1 MKLPFAN
8 LYKRANTEKFILSR
22 SIIVIS
28 ASMLSNVFAYLFQI
42 VSGRYL
48 SVSDYAELVSLFSL
62 SGILLMPITFFTGGT
77 TKLVAEIKDINYPER
92 ISKLFITLLKFHLAF
107 AITLTLLIVLFAKPL
122 AWYLRIEDLNLI
134 YIFAIAL
141 FAGNLIGFIPPFTQG
156 LMRFKAYSLLTF
168 LTSFTKFM
176 TALAV
181 MYFALQVK
189 DIFWGLA
196 ITTILI
202 GLSGILLLKKNI
214 RFRNYEYDTE
224 DFKTLFNYSL
234 LGALGI
240 ASTVLLQNIDV
251 IVVKHHFDEV
261 VAGIYGSTT
270 IIGRII
276 FYAAS
281 PVAIVMLP
289 ICSERYK
296 KSLDFIKPF
305 SFSVVI
311 SLGIAILIFAAYSLF
326 PHLIIDLLFGE
337 KYLGAS
343 PYLGIYGFYM
353 VLYTLLNLL
362 IVFFIS
368 ISKFKYS
375 SLAIIAPITEYLG
388 LLIFNSSI
396 MQVLTVNI
404 LSTAITIVMLLF
416 FFGKVYKESK

>member
-1 MKLPFAN
+1 MKLPLTA
-8 LYKRANTEKFILSR
+8 LYRRANTEKFILSR

-48 SVSDYAELVSLFSL
+48 SVSDYAILVSLFSL
-62 SGILLMPITFFTGGT
+62 SGILLMPISFFTGGT
-77 TKLVAEIKDINYPER
+77 TKLVAEIKDIDYPER

-107 AITLTLLIVLFAKPL
+107 ALGLSFLIVVFAKQL
-122 AWYLRIEDLNLI
+122 AWYLRIENLNLI
-134 YIFAIAL
+134 YIFSVAL

-176 TALAV
+176 TALV
-181 MYFALQVK
+181 IMYFALQVK

-196 ITTILI
+196 LTTLI
-202 GLSGILLLKKNI
+202 VGISGIILLKKNI
-214 RFRNYEYDTE
+214 RFKNYEYDIE
-224 DFKTLFNYSL
+224 DFKTLFGYSIMA
-234 LGALGI
+234 ALGI

-251 IVVKHHFDEV
+251 IVVKHHFDEII
-261 VAGIYGSTT
+261 AGIYGSTT

-296 KSLDFIKPF
+296 KGLDFIKPF
-305 SFSVVI
+305 TFSVVI
-311 SLGIAILIFAAYSLF
+311 SIGIALAIFAIYSLA

-337 KYLGAS
+337 KYLGAA

-375 SLAIIAPITEYLG
+375 SLAIIAPIIEYLG
-388 LLIFNSSI
+388 LLIFNASI

-404 LSTAITIVMLLF
+404 LATAITIVMLLF